1 MRAYLVGIKGTG
13 MAHLARL
20 LVAMGYTVSGCDT
33 AERFATDAVLE
44 AAAISVDIGFSAAL
58 LPFNCSLLIYSS
70 AYNSDLPIIA
80 AATEQEIPCISYPAF
95 VASLSERQRSWAVAG
110 THGKSSS
117 CAIATHLLASESAG
131 TFPFYSLYGSS
142 LVGRD
147 ETPYWG
153 SEHALFEACEYRDHF
168 LFYTLYGV
176 LVTSVD
182 YDHVDYFSSPE
193 AVAESFKALID
204 RIAPAGVL
212 IYNSDESGA
221 AALGNYAQA
230 SRPDLKIIG
239 YGESATGAHQLARI
253 EAGSYSLTGV
263 PEPLKLGVDTP
274 ALVGNYLGALLL
286 ANEMQG
292 GNTQQ
297 LATLSAHLES
307 FPGLVG
313 RLELIDQ
320 VGQILC
326 YDDYA
331 HHPKEIVVTLS
342 EVAARHPEHQRLVL
356 FSPHTASRT
365 SAFLQEFVEALQGAD
380 HIIIQPTYA
389 SARGDGA
396 EQAADPAYL
405 LYRKLSERLGRR
417 VSWAAGEQQA
427 VAEAAKRLQEPS
439 VCITMGAGNNRSLAQ
454 AIALAMRSHR

>member
-33 AERFATDAVLE
+33 AERFATDAVLA
-44 AAAISVDIGFSAAL
+44 AAAISVDIGFSASL
-58 LPFNCSLLIYSS
+58 LPPDCSLLIYSS
-70 AYNSDLPIIA
+70 AYKSDLPIIA
-80 AATEQEIPCISYPAF
+80 AAAEQGVPCVSYPAF

-168 LFYTLYGV
+168 LSYTLYGV
-176 LVTSVD
+176 LITSVD

-193 AVAESFKALID
+193 AVAESFKALVD
-204 RIAPAGVL
+204 RIVPAGVL
-212 IYNSDESGA
+212 IYNSDDSGA
-221 AALGNYAQA
+221 AALGSYAQA
-230 SRPDLKIIG
+230 NRPDLKIIR
-239 YGESATGAHQLARI
+239 YGESIAGTYQLTRTAS
-253 EAGSYSLTGV
+253 GSYSLNGV
-263 PEPLKLGVDTP
+263 PGSLHLGVDTP

-320 VGQILC
+320 VGQVLC

-331 HHPKEIVVTLS
+331 HHPKEIAVTLT
-342 EVAARHPEHQRLVL
+342 EVALRHSEHQRLVL

-365 SAFLQEFVEALQGAD
+365 SAFLQGFVEALQEAD
-380 HIIIQPTYA
+380 HVIIQPTYA
-389 SARGDGA
+389 SARGDGVTRA
-396 EQAADPAYL
+396 KDPAYQ

-417 VSWAAGEQQA
+417 VSWAAEEQQA
-427 VAEAAKRLQEPS
+427 VAEAVKRLQEQS
-439 VCITMGAGNNRSLAQ
+439 VCITMGAGNNRGLAE
-454 AIALAMRSHR
+454 AIALSMRSHR